1 VRVGRPDQLGDVRWA
16 APEMVG
22 QPQPRRQPD
31 CARQTKAVHDAESEP
46 VGFAAVGLDQPVDLM

>member
-46 VGFAAVGLDQPVDLM
+46 GASRPSVSTNLSI